1 MTAPAHAIAA
11 SPEAEVFRH
20 QARSIHTVVRLQTD
34 GVTHEESLIKPQPA
48 GNCLNWVIGH
58 LVAVYNNAL
67 PLVGQEPV
75 IDKAS
80 IAEYQRGSPP
90 LEATMPVVPLAELLT
105 LWDTAHTRIDAGLAA
120 LPADALDQPAPFS
133 PTGNPKETVR
143 TLLSSV
149 MFHQAYHTG
158 QTALLRRI
166 VGKPGAIP

>member
-1 MTAPAHAIAA
+1 MTATPQATAD
-11 SPEAEVFRH
+11 STVAEVFRH
-20 QARSIHTVVRLQTD
+20 QARSIHQVVRLQTD

-48 GNCLNWVIGH
+48 GNCLNWVVGH

-67 PLVGQEPV
+67 PMLGQEAV
-75 IDKAS
+75 ISKES
-80 IAEYQRGSPP
+80 IAEYQRGAPP
-90 LEATMPVVPLAELLT
+90 LDESMPVLPIAELLA
-105 LWDTAHTRIDAGLAA
+105 LWDKAHTRIDAGLAA

-133 PTGNPKETVR
+133 PTGNPNETVG
-143 TLLSSV
+143 TLLSTV